1 MQMSK
6 MDQPKRCF
14 WLSIFHIF
22 KSKRYL
28 TCSGISMIV
37 GNKLKYNNCED
48 LTLNVSVISVSR
60 GSFWFWLSDK
70 HRSIFDVLLVA
81 QESLSQSCLSWYCQA
96 AKLCKQNSTGFFA
109 AREEIIRVFWTQ
121 IDDFSIPNGIIWKS
135 REVFACFIFIV
146 LLLPR
151 RGLAALRFKHK
162 TAKLL
167 SCKIAKWGL
176 SFDP

>member
-37 GNKLKYNNCED
+37 DNKLKYNNCED

-70 HRSIFDVLLVA
+70 HRSIFDVLERHKRACRRVVFLGIVRPPNYVNKTRRFFLR
-81 QESLSQSCLSWYCQA
+81 QES
-96 AKLCKQNSTGFFA
+96 KLFEF
-109 AREEIIRVFWTQ
+109 FWTQ

-151 RGLAALRFKHK
+151 RGLAALTGHGE
-162 TAKLL
+162 T
-167 SCKIAKWGL
+167 SSIV
-176 SFDP
+176 